1 MIALHFIPFFLV
13 LGQVKIVFQ
22 RACRNL
28 DADLVDPFAV
38 ELIRDLG
45 IVQLELG
52 GPQLGDILSPG
63 QFRVAGVFLQMSG
76 FITTITLTFHLGILD
91 LNSLVNVVDRKKYL
105 TIKI

>member
-1 MIALHFIPFFLV
+1 MHFSLNDSIDRRNHSRGMIALHFIPFFLV

-52 GPQLGDILSPG
+52 DMDNFELLS
-63 QFRVAGVFLQMSG
+63 FL
-76 FITTITLTFHLGILD
+76 
-91 LNSLVNVVDRKKYL
+91 K
-105 TIKI
+105 

>member
-52 GPQLGDILSPG
+52 DMDNFELLS
-63 QFRVAGVFLQMSG
+63 FL
-76 FITTITLTFHLGILD
+76 
-91 LNSLVNVVDRKKYL
+91 K
-105 TIKI
+105 